1 MNQKKVVE
9 INVIPNEM
17 IIAIYCHALYE
28 SSSKIMLEDER
39 TCCVWEAGVIFKM
52 KCSGLKH

>member
-17 IIAIYCHALYE
+17 IIAIYCHALCE
-28 SSSKIMLEDER
+28 SSSNIMLEDER
-39 TCCVWEAGVIFKM
+39 TCCVWEAGVIF
-52 KCSGLKH
+52 